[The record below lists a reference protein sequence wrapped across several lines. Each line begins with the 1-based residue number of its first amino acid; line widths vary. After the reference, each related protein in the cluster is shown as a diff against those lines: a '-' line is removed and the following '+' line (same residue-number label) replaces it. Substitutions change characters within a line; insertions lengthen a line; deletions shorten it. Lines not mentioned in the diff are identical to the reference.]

1 MERNREYWATFDYGK
16 MARDSAK
23 ERDRIQEMLRL
34 RRETGPASPEDDMV
48 WRQENSMLYTMYL
61 EQRCNYQT
69 FARRA
74 GTRGQAV

>member
-1 MERNREYWATFDYGK
+1 MDRNRDYWAAFDYGK
-16 MARDSAK
+16 MARDAAR
-23 ERDRIQEMLRL
+23 ERDRLQERLRL

-69 FARRA
+69 FAQRA
-74 GTRGQAV
+74 GARGQAV